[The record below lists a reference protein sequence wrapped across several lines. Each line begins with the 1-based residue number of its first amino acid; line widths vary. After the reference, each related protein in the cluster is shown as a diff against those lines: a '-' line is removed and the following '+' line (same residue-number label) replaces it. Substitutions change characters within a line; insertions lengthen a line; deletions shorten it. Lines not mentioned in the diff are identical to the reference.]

1 MMTDDQA
8 PAGGHL
14 RPINI
19 DAFRTVDP
27 LINVNPPKPEGLASG
42 TQTVSRDVHG
52 SGETVYLLEI
62 VKGLT
67 YTIGNVLKNLFGIAK
82 MPTISYPEVRRELP
96 EGYRGKHRLTTRED
110 GSTKCVACMMCAT
123 ACPAECIHII
133 PAESENPDIERYPD
147 RFDIDLLECVFCGM
161 CVEACPVD
169 AIRMDSGVYSLTAF
183 DRESFMVT
191 KEELMN
197 VKADPYQGGQVV

>member
-1 MMTDDQA
+1 MSLEN
-8 PAGGHL
+8 L
-14 RPINI
+14 RPEGFT
-19 DAFRTVDP
+19 APTKTVAR
-27 LINVNPPKPEGLASG
+27 NVNNL
-42 TQTVSRDVHG
+42 
-52 SGETVYLLEI
+52 GESVYLLEI
-62 VKGLT
+62 AKGLGVT
-67 YTIGNVLKNLFGIAK
+67 MGHVVKNLVGVK
-82 MPTISYPEVRRELP
+82 PMGTVRYPEVKRDVP
-96 EGYRGKHRLTTRED
+96 EGWRGKHRLTTRVD

-183 DRESFMVT
+183 DRESFLVT
-191 KEELMN
+191 KEELMQ
-197 VKADPYQGGQVV
+197 VKPDPHPQGQVY

>member
-1 MMTDDQA
+1 MTQSNHKPFSFNDGQIHVQGVGSVK
-8 PAGGHL
+8 PSVQVVERHRNNFGES
-14 RPINI
+14 IY
-19 DAFRTVDP
+19 
-27 LINVNPPKPEGLASG
+27 LI
-42 TQTVSRDVHG
+42 
-52 SGETVYLLEI
+52 EI
-62 VKGLT
+62 VKGLGVT
-67 YTIGNVLKNLFGIAK
+67 VGHVFKNLIGWNAS
-82 MPTISYPEVRRELP
+82 PTVSYPEVKRDIP

-133 PAESENPDIERYPD
+133 PAESENPDIERFPE

-169 AIRMDSGVYSLTAF
+169 AIRMDSGIYSLTAF

-191 KEELMN
+191 KEELM
-197 VKADPYQGGQVV
+197 QVQPNPHPEGKVFW

>member
-1 MMTDDQA
+1 MKSDLKVHNS
-8 PAGGHL
+8 PATKAVA
-14 RPINI
+14 REINE
-19 DAFRTVDP
+19 
-27 LINVNPPKPEGLASG
+27 L
-42 TQTVSRDVHG
+42 
-52 SGETVYLLEI
+52 GESVYLIEI
-62 VKGLT
+62 VKGLFLT
-67 YTIGNVLKNLFGIAK
+67 VGHVLRNLFGWRQFQ
-82 MPTISYPEVRRELP
+82 TVGYPEVKREIP
-96 EGYRGKHRLTTRED
+96 EGYRAKHRLTTRDD

-123 ACPAECIHII
+123 ACPAECIHIV

-191 KEELMN
+191 KEELMQ
-197 VKADPYQGGQVV
+197 VKPNPHVEGKVVLGE

>member
-1 MMTDDQA
+1 MMTNDS
-8 PAGGHL
+8 HS
-14 RPINI
+14 PIDIN
-19 DAFRTVDP
+19 AFKQRDP
-27 LINVNPPKPEGLASG
+27 LVNVNPPKPEHIGHVP
-42 TQTVSRDVHG
+42 TQAVLRETNSM
-52 SGETVYLLEI
+52 GESVYLIEI
-62 VKGLT
+62 VKGLFIT
-67 YTIGNVLKNLFGIAK
+67 LGK
-82 MPTISYPEVRRELP
+82 MMSQLVGWKQIPTVHYPEVTRDIP

-110 GSTKCVACMMCAT
+110 GTSKCVACMMCAT

-133 PAESENPDIERYPD
+133 PAESEDPDVERYPD

-191 KEELMN
+191 KEELLA
-197 VKADPYQGGQVV
+197 VKPNPHVRGQVV

>member
-1 MMTDDQA
+1 
-8 PAGGHL
+8 
-14 RPINI
+14 
-19 DAFRTVDP
+19 
-27 LINVNPPKPEGLASG
+27 LI
-42 TQTVSRDVHG
+42 
-52 SGETVYLLEI
+52 EI
-62 VKGLT
+62 VKGLGVT
-67 YTIGNVLKNLFGIAK
+67 VGHVLKNFFGWRP
-82 MPTISYPEVRRELP
+82 MPTVSYPEVKRDIP

-133 PAESENPDIERYPD
+133 PAESENPDIERFPE

-169 AIRMDSGVYSLTAF
+169 AIRMDSGIYSLTAF

-191 KEELMN
+191 KEELM
-197 VKADPYQGGQVV
+197 QVQPNPHPEGKVFW